1 MKTQIVLFALLVLF
15 ISGCNHNLSSSSTQS
30 QLPGTGQPLRISPA
44 ESDAAEP
51 AIASSTDGNV
61 YVVWVNHGQ
70 EGKADVLTARF
81 NSAGEM
87 QGTPV
92 RVNAEQGIA
101 TAWRGDPPTIAV
113 GADHTIFI

>member
-1 MKTQIVLFALLVLF
+1 MKTRFFLFSLLVLL
-15 ISGCNHNLSSSSTQS
+15 ISGCNHNPSSNSTQS
-30 QLPGTGQPLRISPA
+30 QLPGLGQPVRISSGD
-44 ESDAAEP
+44 SDAAEP

-61 YVVWVNHGQ
+61 SVVWVNHGQ

-81 NSAGEM
+81 NNAGEM

-101 TAWRGDPPTIAV
+101 TAWRGD
-113 GADHTIFI
+113 